1 MKVRIDH
8 TTRTATIVKT
18 DPVFQHSHNID
29 TVEIMLDYYDN
40 TKVYKLNFKDASGVK
55 NLSRYLTY
63 AGHLEDLHYFRIK
76 LNNTN
81 TAFYGNLEMSLAI
94 FTLETVIIGG
104 LPVVKLVNIW
114 NSETFV
120 QYIEESQEDTT
131 VDIDSEETLII
142 DEIWAALN
150 TKLNYTHKGY
160 YTFND
165 LQIADQAITTAAFIV
180 HIQQRCAFHSILDG
194 STIYGQVSLV
204 TDRPENS
211 TLAFIYEN
219 GVLYA
224 RTANGRYFYD
234 TVWLKYATNQD
245 IVSLQA
251 EIDSDIS
258 THNSSETAHDDIRT
272 SVIPLTYIDTDV
284 ALTAN
289 SDVKIASQKATKTY
303 NDTKVSTHNS
313 SETAHGKGSA
323 NGIAELDANGHVPSS
338 QLPSYVDDVLEYA
351 NFAALPVTGEAAK
364 IYITLD
370 DNKTYRWGGTVYV
383 FMSDDVTLGETNA
396 TAYRGDRGKTAYDHS
411 QVIDGTNPHNT
422 TFANIASKPTT
433 LAGIGITDAF
443 TKAETTA
450 LLEVLKTTYGLTE
463 QLIAT
468 LADTNT
474 LAMANVSA
482 YDFLLLEL
490 QNISGAHEVFGSVV
504 IKPET
509 FTAAGDLVQIE
520 TKEGAAILSYA
531 TLTYDG
537 STNFTFSSSNAADT
551 LVVTGYKKDEVV
563 AIGVITTHTGNTL
576 VNAGLTVKAD
586 IDELDSKIVA
596 DKVLITSNIA
606 DIIVAQRDIRENE
619 MRIDTVEE
627 VLSKQGE
634 STEVGTVADVEI
646 ISLPKD
652 VANGAL
658 KVLVEGVTLQAS
670 QLVTNPDFTTD
681 ITGWTAT
688 NIGTPVVSSGIVSFT
703 ATAQNGKL
711 NQVISIVSGSK
722 YYIVSKIK
730 SSSSSVLIGVA
741 ELSPASVSHSGSN
754 AYELISFIGLSSST
768 ANVNLRVLDTRA
780 SNWTQI
786 DVDYIY
792 RFNIST
798 LISNKQYSPISNT
811 TFDLMTDA
819 QIKTQM
825 DAWVA
830 SGELPNDS
838 IQSVGGNKRVKA
850 VGKNLATPFEFNG
863 TFEVANG
870 VNVTATDRYIRT
882 NKISIKPNTAYMLS
896 FPSTAVAS
904 FYSYYLYNNNVYIA
918 GKAGAAIVSSVTL
931 SAVTIGNANQ
941 IVIAIGNASGGVL
954 PSKSSQVQLET
965 GSTASTYE
973 SFKSTEMYLQ
983 PNVQLG
989 SVGAVKDSEYT
1000 RNGKYYRMKR
1010 VSDLTAVTGVVAVN
1024 TTNYPTAKT
1033 GGVFINYL
1041 TAGGSETGIIGTNST
1056 SGNGTLQYEILT
1068 PVETEIQA
1076 SGNLL
1081 GNSRGTVYVD
1091 DVIADIDI
1099 YDTNINITNTSYTIK
1114 ALRSII
1120 KLNSDGTQTE
1130 LAVSGATVAG
1140 DKLSFTH
1147 TSLTAGDIV
1156 FFTYDYTNTNNVAGR
1171 TTITYYDD
1179 RFVVPGTGTAA
1190 GKVYKMTPTAV
1201 DGVFGMTL
1209 TEI

>member
-1 MKVRIDH
+1 
-8 TTRTATIVKT
+8 
-18 DPVFQHSHNID
+18 
-29 TVEIMLDYYDN
+29 
-40 TKVYKLNFKDASGVK
+40 
-55 NLSRYLTY
+55 
-63 AGHLEDLHYFRIK
+63 
-76 LNNTN
+76 
-81 TAFYGNLEMSLAI
+81 MSLAI

-165 LQIADQAITTAAFIV
+165 LQIADQAITTTAFIV

-194 STIYGQVSLV
+194 STIYGPVSLV
-204 TDRPENS
+204 TDRPENG

-258 THNSSETAHDDIRT
+258 THNLSGTAHDDIRT

-289 SDVKIASQKATKTY
+289 SDIKIASQKATKTY
-303 NDTKVSTHNS
+303 SDTKVSTHNL

-351 NFAALPVTGEAAK
+351 NFATLPAEGEAAK

-411 QVIDGTNPHNT
+411 QVIDGTNPHAT

-520 TKEGAAILSYA
+520 TKEGATILSYA

-537 STNFTFSSSNAADT
+537 STNFTFGSSNAADT

-563 AIGVITTHTGNTL
+563 AIGVITTHADNTL
-576 VNAGLTVKAD
+576 TNAGLTVKAD
-586 IDELDSKIVA
+586 IDETVARVDANTVDIAYLQSNVGVTEYGVREIVNQSSPTLERVKKIGATIFIGAATGLVAAAGIDDGTVTNSFDAIPIFARQRVTGADGNTFVKVNKYYIKEEWVSYDGTNYHYLWMCQTKLSGYRTPLSFTNEDGSENDCYFIGAYEASLFGSTLKSVSGAVPKVSYSRANFRTAARLNDGLGTASKYQIDDPAEWTDLVQIPLMIEFATKNMQSVMVGFTTGSYTATHLPLVA
-596 DKVLITSNIA
+596 EAAVNRVILTNAQAALYRVGQMIDIGTSQGGRQ
-606 DIIVAQRDIRENE
+606 VAQDRQIVS
-619 MRIDTVEE
+619 ITVDTPEAGQ
-627 VLSKQGE
+627 S
-634 STEVGTVADVEI
+634 EI
-646 ISLPKD
+646 IFDGAAITTTLTQMVYN
-652 VANGAL
+652 VAYKTGQCDA
-658 KVLVEGVTLQAS
+658 VVAS
-670 QLVTNPDFTTD
+670 
-681 ITGWTAT
+681 
-688 NIGTPVVSSGIVSFT
+688 
-703 ATAQNGKL
+703 
-711 NQVISIVSGSK
+711 SGSK
-722 YYIVSKIK
+722 TANDGKYSCIWRGMENPYGNTFKNVDGVKISNNQTWICLFPSLYNDTASVAGDYESPFVK
-730 SSSSSVLIGVA
+730 LSYVNINANGYCVELGYDTLYPFAKFPTSITGGSSVLFFSDYYYQNTGDRTVFVGGA
-741 ELSPASVSHSGSN
+741 CYNSSSAGP
-754 AYELISFIGLSSST
+754 FFWGLSNGLGY
-768 ANVNLRVLDTRA
+768 A
-780 SNWTQI
+780 
-786 DVDYIY
+786 
-792 RFNIST
+792 
-798 LISNKQYSPISNT
+798 
-811 TFDLMTDA
+811 DLHFGA
-819 QIKTQM
+819 RL
-825 DAWVA
+825 
-830 SGELPNDS
+830 S
-838 IQSVGGNKRVKA
+838 KR
-850 VGKNLATPFEFNG
+850 P
-863 TFEVANG
+863 
-870 VNVTATDRYIRT
+870 
-882 NKISIKPNTAYMLS
+882 
-896 FPSTAVAS
+896 
-904 FYSYYLYNNNVYIA
+904 
-918 GKAGAAIVSSVTL
+918 
-931 SAVTIGNANQ
+931 
-941 IVIAIGNASGGVL
+941 
-954 PSKSSQVQLET
+954 
-965 GSTASTYE
+965 
-973 SFKSTEMYLQ
+973 
-983 PNVQLG
+983 
-989 SVGAVKDSEYT
+989 
-1000 RNGKYYRMKR
+1000 
-1010 VSDLTAVTGVVAVN
+1010 
-1024 TTNYPTAKT
+1024 
-1033 GGVFINYL
+1033 
-1041 TAGGSETGIIGTNST
+1041 
-1056 SGNGTLQYEILT
+1056 
-1068 PVETEIQA
+1068 
-1076 SGNLL
+1076 
-1081 GNSRGTVYVD
+1081 
-1091 DVIADIDI
+1091 
-1099 YDTNINITNTSYTIK
+1099 
-1114 ALRSII
+1114 
-1120 KLNSDGTQTE
+1120 
-1130 LAVSGATVAG
+1130 
-1140 DKLSFTH
+1140 
-1147 TSLTAGDIV
+1147 
-1156 FFTYDYTNTNNVAGR
+1156 
-1171 TTITYYDD
+1171 
-1179 RFVVPGTGTAA
+1179 
-1190 GKVYKMTPTAV
+1190 
-1201 DGVFGMTL
+1201 
-1209 TEI
+1209 